1 MSASIEFTSRPSKT
15 FLVAVRNP
23 ANDYSSLASG
33 IACTEIRPGRYRAD
47 LGSLVGIVWIE
58 AVDGATRTV
67 GFADL
72 DNPAGNGYSDV
83 VDEVSTKQELLAEFD
98 NLSSQVSAI
107 TASVTSPAQ
116 VPVPP
121 GSFNIWSGVDFS
133 ESFEVNVPSGWTR
146 VLFTVKD
153 GRDIDTND
161 DSKSVLQVQVSN
173 PNDPSDGL
181 TYLNK
186 AEAEDGGLAELVV
199 AGNRESVSLSILAEA
214 TIQLRQKK
222 TYHWDIGVH
231 VGTEKPYVTS
241 PGTMTVQDVVTKT
254 VPE

>member
-1 MSASIEFTSRPSKT
+1 MTQILEFNATSGLTLTAKLFAIESDTVVASV
-15 FLVAVRNP
+15 VAVERTNDKGRFRATFTDIP
-23 ANDYSSLASG
+23 AGS
-33 IACTEIRPGRYRAD
+33 YRLNAFI
-47 LGSLVGIVWIE
+47 GAVG
-58 AVDGATRTV
+58 
-67 GFADL
+67 GFA
-72 DNPAGNGYSDV
+72 NEVYEIAAASDV
-83 VDEVSTKQELLAEFD
+83 YLPLSEKSLDAEFD
-98 NLSSQVSAI
+98 ALNVAIAAI
-107 TASVTSPAQ
+107 TASVQSPSQ
-116 VPVPP
+116 QSVPA

-173 PNDPSDGL
+173 PSDPSDGL

-186 AEAEDGGLAELVV
+186 AEAVDSGLAELVV
-199 AGNRESVSLSILAEA
+199 AGDRESVSLSILAEA